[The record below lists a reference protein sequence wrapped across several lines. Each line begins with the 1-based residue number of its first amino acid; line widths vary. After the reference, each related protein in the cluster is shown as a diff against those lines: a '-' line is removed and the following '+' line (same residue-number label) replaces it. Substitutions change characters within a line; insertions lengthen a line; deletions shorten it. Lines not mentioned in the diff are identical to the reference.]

1 MPRLPM
7 GDMSAAEVI
16 WGYGTSYEIVI
27 TPHLGRISLK
37 DTVNAKDIQEE
48 SYGDNAV
55 DARET
60 GRPIEISV
68 PMTRS
73 TLEQLEA
80 ALGGVLDSYD
90 ILIISA
96 DISCA
101 GMYERSLPL
110 LIKPKCG
117 AVADPDHKTWIEVF
131 HTYPVPAID
140 LGWARDEQRVFLVN
154 FKTFISQE
162 SEHEGELYS
171 IGVL

>member
-1 MPRLPM
+1 MPRLPI

-16 WGYGTSYEIVI
+16 WGYGESAPIII

-37 DTVNAKDIQEE
+37 DTVNVKDIQEE

-60 GRPIEISV
+60 GRPVEVSV

-80 ALGGVLDSYD
+80 ALGGVLIGDV
-90 ILIISA
+90 LTISA
-96 DISCA
+96 DISCE
-101 GMYERSLPL
+101 GYYERSRPL
-110 LIKPKCG
+110 LIQPKCG
-117 AVADPDHKTWIEVF
+117 AVADPDHKTWIEIF
-131 HTYPVPAID
+131 HAYPIAAVD
-140 LGWARDEQRVFLVN
+140 LGWARDEQRIFLVT

-162 SEHEGELYS
+162 SGHEGELYT